1 MAFQVVEGLG
11 SNQTQFVTEYKE
23 RGRTVNSETRE
34 ALAEVTFKLKS

>member
-11 SNQTQFVTEYKE
+11 SSQTQFVTESNE
-23 RGRTVNSETRE
+23 RGHTVSSKARE

>member
-1 MAFQVVEGLG
+1 MEGLG
-11 SNQTQFVTEYKE
+11 SNQTQFVTENNE